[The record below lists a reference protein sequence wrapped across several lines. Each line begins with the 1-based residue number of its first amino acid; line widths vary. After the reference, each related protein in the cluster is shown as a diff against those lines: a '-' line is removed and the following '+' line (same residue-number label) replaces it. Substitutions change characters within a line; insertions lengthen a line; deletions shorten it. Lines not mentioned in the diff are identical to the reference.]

1 MDFVV
6 IVDCVNL
13 TSNNFCF
20 QRELRE
26 RMLSKIMLL
35 REERDFLAMEK
46 MENDSFGQGI
56 TCLLEHYATPQEI
69 SKYHQFLEEIE
80 QITKLT
86 VGLTIR
92 LGRLTRKIESGTKSR
107 EELVNIFVLKYAIP
121 LGELWNLVEK
131 SFCKLSHFKT
141 LWSFCPRNATASDS
155 ECKMYLKSLFSI
167 CAHCQRSSLDIGS
180 PFRPFLLKCFLNYLQ
195 YWRLKNLSEFF
206 AIKRKN
212 CTLLSARRCYFVLDD
227 CDTSFTVQCSP

>member
-1 MDFVV
+1 M
-6 IVDCVNL
+6 
-13 TSNNFCF
+13 
-20 QRELRE
+20 
-26 RMLSKIMLL
+26 MLHWLWLL
-35 REERDFLAMEK
+35 VP
-46 MENDSFGQGI
+46 GI
-56 TCLLEHYATPQEI
+56 ITRLLVTPQEI

-141 LWSFCPRNATASDS
+141 L
-155 ECKMYLKSLFSI
+155 
-167 CAHCQRSSLDIGS
+167 
-180 PFRPFLLKCFLNYLQ
+180 
-195 YWRLKNLSEFF
+195 
-206 AIKRKN
+206 
-212 CTLLSARRCYFVLDD
+212 
-227 CDTSFTVQCSP
+227 